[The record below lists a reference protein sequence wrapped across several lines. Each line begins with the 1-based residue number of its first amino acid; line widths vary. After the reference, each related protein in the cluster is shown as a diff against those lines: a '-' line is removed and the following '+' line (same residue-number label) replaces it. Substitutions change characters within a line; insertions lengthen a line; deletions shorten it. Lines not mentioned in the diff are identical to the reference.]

1 MRTPPL
7 PLAALLPLL
16 ACSGDDTSTS
26 ATGSGTAVAT
36 DGTAAGTSAA
46 ATSAAATSAATDNA
60 TSDTATSGPATSDT
74 ATSGP
79 TTGDPTGDP
88 TADPTG
94 DPPGPGGTVPVG
106 GGDYFLLGANYP
118 WKSYG
123 GDFGANN
130 WGTYGVHTK
139 GDEIGGELAGLAA
152 DRMRVVRWFVLTDGR
167 AGVTFDAQG
176 APTGLGDHVF
186 EDMDEA
192 LARAEAAGVYLVPVL
207 LDFSWVFWASHDNG
221 VQMGGHA
228 DTIDDPQ
235 KRAALVDAV
244 IVPLLDRYAD
254 APAILAWEIMNEPEW
269 VIANLPDPAVDGKAD
284 PIALADFYALAAD
297 VAGEVHA
304 RTAAYV
310 TLGSACLKWSR
321 VWTPAY
327 AAAHGL
333 PALDLDFYQAHY
345 YPWMDGL
352 SLQGHPDLGTVE
364 FSPKVQDYAPLALD
378 RPLVIGELALSSDA
392 AATLDTL
399 RDRGWAG
406 AWPWSLNTDFSID
419 RPGVKAWAEAQ
430 GALVDLPPP

>member
-1 MRTPPL
+1 MRTRPL
-7 PLAALLPLL
+7 PLVLVVLV
-16 ACSGDDTSTS
+16 ACSGDDTSAS
-26 ATGSGTAVAT
+26 DAAS
-36 DGTAAGTSAA
+36 GTAAGTDESAA
-46 ATSAAATSAATDNA
+46 GTSTTASTDASTGPNTSGTSGSSGTSTSAS
-60 TSDTATSGPATSDT
+60 SDTAT
-74 ATSGP
+74 
-79 TTGDPTGDP
+79 TG
-88 TADPTG
+88 DPTG
-94 DPPGPGGTVPVG
+94 DPPGPGSTVPVG

-139 GDEIGGELAGLAA
+139 GDEIGGELNGLAA
-152 DRMRVVRWFVLTDGR
+152 DRMRVIRWFVLTDGR
-167 AGVTFDAQG
+167 AGVAFDAQG
-176 APTGLGDHVF
+176 TPTGLGEHVF

-207 LDFSWVFWASHDNG
+207 LDFSWVFWASQDNG
-221 VQMGGHA
+221 VQMGGHT
-228 DTIDDPQ
+228 DTIDDPA

-269 VIANLPDPAVDGKAD
+269 VIADIPDPAVDGKAA

-304 RTAAYV
+304 RTGAYV

-327 AAAHGL
+327 AAAHDL

-352 SLQGHPDLGTVE
+352 ALDGHPELGTVD
-364 FSPKVQDYAPLALD
+364 FSPTVQDYAPLGLD

-392 AATLDTL
+392 GATLDTL
-399 RDRGWAG
+399 KSRGWAG
-406 AWPWSLNTDFSID
+406 AWPWSLNADFAID
-419 RPGVKAWAEAQ
+419 GPGVKAWAEGQ
-430 GALVDLPPP
+430 GALVDLPAP